1 MLSEIGLMILSSL
14 CVLSSQER
22 SIINGWL
29 EQPVLAPNEAHSE
42 IQQFIKR
49 RITLPNFSFK
59 KKSPPY
65 QRGLGGCI
73 KRNTKE
79 DKNFQ
84 FEFPETASEWRN
96 KSESLRRELFE
107 KVVFSGVPAEWLEYE
122 LQVVFGDVI
131 ETGKGYLIR
140 KLRYEALPG
149 LWIPA
154 LLYEPTESEEKIPAV
169 LNVNGHVGPPGK
181 AIEYEQIRCINLA
194 KRGML
199 ALHPEWLFFGELTGE
214 DYKHNRLAYLD
225 LCGASGLSVFYLA
238 MKRGLDFLEK
248 YPRTDPQRLAM
259 TGLSGGGWQTI
270 ILSSL
275 DTRISLVVPN
285 AGYICLFCRVDNV
298 SDIGDLEQN
307 PTDLVSIADY
317 PCLTAMLAPRPTL
330 LIYNE
335 KDDCCFQSHRS
346 RPSVFEPV
354 VPFFELFDKA
364 NDFQFYNNIDPGTH
378 NYEKDNREQF
388 YRFINRHF
396 LTSQS
401 EKVDSEIPSDGEALK
416 QEELNVG
423 LPENNANFFTL
434 ASELMEDLPVNHPPE
449 GDPDELAKWQ
459 SESRDRLRKVL
470 RLEPMTAKA
479 SILKE
484 ISHGELKTSF
494 YKISVGE
501 EWLVPAVAISKSEAI
516 PGSIA
521 IVFADKGKTTIT
533 EPVEKLVENGS
544 LVISVDPLFIGECV
558 PAKDQS
564 WQYAQMV
571 ATVGERPLG
580 IQVGQ
585 IGAIIEW
592 ACKEYEI
599 ERVSLYSIGWNASII
614 ALSACGLYGD
624 RVHSVILEDAP
635 ASLKWLIS
643 RHLDYETYPALFCFG
658 LLKQFDV
665 QELIALC
672 NPVKVELAKVE
683 EK

>member
-1 MLSEIGLMILSSL
+1 MLSEIGLMILSSI
-14 CVLSSQER
+14 CVFSSQEE

-49 RITLPNFSFK
+49 RTTL
-59 KKSPPY
+59 
-65 QRGLGGCI
+65 L
-73 KRNTKE
+73 
-79 DKNFQ
+79 
-84 FEFPETASEWRN
+84 EFPETASEWRD
-96 KSESLRRELFE
+96 KSENLRRELLE
-107 KVVFSGVPAEWLEYE
+107 KVVFSGVPAEWIEGE
-122 LQVVFGDVI
+122 PQVVFGDVI
-131 ETGKGYLIR
+131 ETDKGYLIR

-154 LLYEPTESEEKIPAV
+154 LLYEPTESKGKIPAV

-199 ALHPEWLFFGELTGE
+199 ALHPEWLFFGELAGE

-225 LCGASGLSVFYLA
+225 LCGTSGLAVFYLA
-238 MKRGLDFLEK
+238 MKHGLDFLEK
-248 YPRTDPQRLAM
+248 YPKTDPKRIAM

-270 ILSSL
+270 ILSAL

-346 RPSVFEPV
+346 RPAVFEPV
-354 VPFFELFDKA
+354 TPFFELFDKA
-364 NDFQFYNNIDPGTH
+364 DDFQFYNNIDPGTH

-388 YRFINRHF
+388 YRFINKYF
-396 LTSQS
+396 LSPPFEIPPNPPLPKGGKRVISQS
-401 EKVDSEIPSDGEALK
+401 EKVDSEIPSDDEVLK

-434 ASELMEDLPVNHPPE
+434 ASELMEDLPVNRPPE
-449 GDPDELAKWQ
+449 GNPDELAKWQ
-459 SESRDRLRKVL
+459 AEGRDRLRKVL
-470 RLEPMTAKA
+470 RLKSMTAKA

-484 ISHGELKTSF
+484 TSDGELKARY
-494 YKISVGE
+494 YKISIGE
-501 EWLVPAVAISKSEAI
+501 EWSVPAVAISKSEAI

-521 IVFADKGKTTIT
+521 IVLADKGKATVAET
-533 EPVEKLVENGS
+533 VEKLTENGS
-544 LVISVDPLFIGECV
+544 LVIAVDPLFMGECV
-558 PAKDQS
+558 PAS
-564 WQYAQMV
+564 SLWQYAQMV

-592 ACKEYEI
+592 VCKEYKTPCVRGARGG
-599 ERVSLYSIGWNASII
+599 ERVSLYSIGWNASIV

-624 RVHSVILEDAP
+624 KVQSVLLEDAP
-635 ASLKWLIS
+635 ASLKLLIEK
-643 RHLDYETYPALFCFG
+643 HLDYETYPALFCFG

-672 NPVKVELAKVE
+672 APIKIELMQE
-683 EK
+683 EN

>member
-1 MLSEIGLMILSSL
+1 MLSEIGLIILSSI
-14 CVLSSQER
+14 CVLSPHER
-22 SIINGWL
+22 STINSWL
-29 EQPVLAPNEAHSE
+29 GQPVLASNEAHSE

-49 RITLPNFSFK
+49 RITL
-59 KKSPPY
+59 
-65 QRGLGGCI
+65 L
-73 KRNTKE
+73 
-79 DKNFQ
+79 
-84 FEFPETASEWRN
+84 EFPETASEWRN
-96 KSESLRRELFE
+96 KSENLRRKLLEN
-107 KVVFSGVPAEWLEYE
+107 VVFSGVPIEWLEDE
-122 LQVVFGDVI
+122 FKVFFGDVI

-154 LLYEPTESEEKIPAV
+154 LLYEPTESDGKIPAV

-199 ALHPEWLFFGELTGE
+199 ALHPEWLFFGELSGD

-225 LCGASGLSVFYLA
+225 LCGTSGLSIFYLA
-238 MKRGLDFLEK
+238 MKRAIDFLED
-248 YPRTDPQRLAM
+248 YPKTDPQRIAM

-346 RPSVFEPV
+346 RPAVFEPV
-354 VPFFELFDKA
+354 VPFFELFGKA
-364 NDFQFYNNIDPGTH
+364 DDFQFYNNIDPGTH

-388 YRFINRHF
+388 YRFINKYF
-396 LTSQS
+396 LPQS
-401 EKVDSEIPSDGEALK
+401 ERVDAEIPSDDEVLK
-416 QEELNVG
+416 QEELKVG

-434 ASELMEDLPVNHPPE
+434 ASELMKDLPINRPPE
-449 GDPDELAKWQ
+449 DAMDELAKWQ
-459 SESRDRLRKVL
+459 EEGRNRLRKVL
-470 RLEPMTAKA
+470 RLKSMMAKS
-479 SILKE
+479 SILKDT
-484 ISHGELKTSF
+484 SDGELKAKF
-494 YKISVGE
+494 YKISIGD
-501 EWLVPAVAISKSEAI
+501 EWSVPAIAISKSGGK
-516 PGSIA
+516 PSSIT
-521 IVFADKGKTTIT
+521 IVFADKGKAAIT
-533 EPVEKLVENGS
+533 ETVEKLVENGA
-544 LVISVDPLFIGECV
+544 LVIAVDPLFIGECV
-558 PAKDQS
+558 PAKERS

-585 IGAIIEW
+585 VDAIIDW
-592 ACKEYEI
+592 ACKEYEV
-599 ERVSLYSIGWNASII
+599 ERVSLHSIGWNASIA

-624 RVHSVILEDAP
+624 RVQSVLLEEAP
-635 ASLKWLIS
+635 ESLKMLIS
-643 RHLDYETYPALFCFG
+643 KPKDEGVGERSEHLDYETHPALFCFG
-658 LLKQFDV
+658 LLRQFDV
-665 QELIALC
+665 QELVALC
-672 NPVKVELAKVE
+672 APIKVDLGQIEGN
-683 EK
+683 